1 MYDRYTIDIFDPPYS
16 WHVFRKAKGL
26 KFRLIPGIV
35 YVSNNQVQ
43 EHLDFSLRNPYIH
56 KKYFVPIKQSNAF
69 SILRRAQNSGQASN
83 ISRTMAESSE
93 HSHSYISKRTVVVS
107 NFPADVGVEEL
118 TIHFQKEKNGGGD
131 VEDVLVE
138 GNVAFVIFDLPEG
151 LECFVM
157 KYLDRFKCL
166 FGN

>member
-1 MYDRYTIDIFDPPYS
+1 MR
-16 WHVFRKAKGL
+16 
-26 KFRLIPGIV
+26 
-35 YVSNNQVQ
+35 
-43 EHLDFSLRNPYIH
+43 
-56 KKYFVPIKQSNAF
+56 IKQSNAF

-93 HSHSYISKRTVVVS
+93 HGHSYISQRTVVIS

-151 LECFVM
+151 LECFIV

-166 FGN
+166 FVAKAASGEA